1 MEQKLYILCGIIQL
15 VEAEGES
22 PSVFSAEVTGSSPV
36 TAPMYGLISS
46 TVRMPVCGTGD
57 VSSILTL
64 TP

>member
-57 VSSILTL
+57 VSSILTS